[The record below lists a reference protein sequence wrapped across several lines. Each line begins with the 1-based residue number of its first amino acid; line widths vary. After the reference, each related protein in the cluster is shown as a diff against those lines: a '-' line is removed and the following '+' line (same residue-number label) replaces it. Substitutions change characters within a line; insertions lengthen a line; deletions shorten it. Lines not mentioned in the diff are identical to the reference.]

1 MGAVVPV
8 GVTSPL
14 SLSSSFSCSRE
25 QSLLIVRHNSCL
37 KISLTG
43 AVQNMFFQLKPT
55 MFFQLKRLVN
65 CLQARSQVWEP
76 CLCRICEAMCQEV
89 MLYLV
94 PKVDARIYML
104 TKLSQLAEVVLWRPM
119 ANSPCISS
127 CWHPSRRNSRSP
139 YFLRS
144 CVKNTSLCFGL

>member
-25 QSLLIVRHNSCL
+25 QSLLIVRHNYCL

-55 MFFQLKRLVN
+55 MFFQLKRLVI
-65 CLQARSQVWEP
+65 CLQARPQV
-76 CLCRICEAMCQEV
+76 
-89 MLYLV
+89 
-94 PKVDARIYML
+94 
-104 TKLSQLAEVVLWRPM
+104 
-119 ANSPCISS
+119 
-127 CWHPSRRNSRSP
+127 
-139 YFLRS
+139 
-144 CVKNTSLCFGL
+144 